1 MFHSRIFPVAR
12 VVLGIYLLDNLDPL
26 RNAAALLGGPGAEK
40 RVSALAQELSEP
52 VPLTTRMGRELA
64 WFEGL
69 LTLERV
75 DDFDTLEAERFAA
88 IDPLD
93 PVVAEICALSDGF
106 VDALTALRLEAPEI
120 FPRRAEAA

>member
-1 MFHSRIFPVAR
+1 MMHSRIFPIAR
-12 VVLGIYLLDNLDPL
+12 VALGTYLLDNLDSL
-26 RNAAALLGGPGAEK
+26 RNAAELLGGPEAAK
-40 RVSALAQELSEP
+40 RFSALAQDLSEP
-52 VPLTTRMGRELA
+52 VPLTTRMGRALA

-75 DDFDTLEAERFAA
+75 HDLDTLEAERFAA

-106 VDALTALRLEAPEI
+106 TDALTALRLEAPEI
-120 FPRRAEAA
+120 FHRRAEAA